1 MVAGLAYQRHAKIV
15 LSIVF
20 IIIVAGIS
28 LVSKSL
34 IDMKQIE
41 SYWMAHVKK
50 SNQITAELAS
60 IRHHLGYGGFIHNF
74 KNLVLRQD
82 VQRYQPRI
90 ERDILAVQDD
100 LARLHK
106 LLDDPTSI
114 QALLQLQHT
123 VTEYQ
128 SKYYL
133 ALRML
138 QQQASSDSI
147 DAQVKVDD
155 EPALQALATLD
166 NLIRKQTRALI
177 DDARQRNEQ
186 ARQFMLYGALLLLPL
201 LFIAVGFIIS
211 LLKRI
216 VLITDEVIATRQDL
230 DNLLSTAPDP
240 MLTIGSDGQIV
251 RVNQQ
256 AASFFQQSCDALLG
270 QPVMQWVPADLSYQQ
285 PASYSG
291 YIQWLTAKQNKGE
304 RIISTTSVNDE
315 QRSVEITLAK
325 TATRNDTVTTLT
337 LRDVTEQLQM
347 RAALIAA
354 KELAEQNL
362 QRQKAMQ
369 DELVQAEKMAALGKL
384 VAGVAHEINTP
395 VGIMLTA
402 ASHLQCESVTITQK
416 LQQEKLGAKQLSAYL
431 QTTLE
436 SSDLICDCCNRAAE
450 LIQSFKQVA
459 VDQAGAVRRQFDMA
473 SYLNEVIQSLKPSF
487 KNRPVSINI
496 NCPEGITL
504 DSYPG
509 TVAQVLTNLVL
520 NSLRHAFSEEQT
532 GRIGITISPL
542 EQPANWLEWLYE
554 DDGAG
559 IPNEYHS
566 KVFEPFFTTNRQQGG
581 SGLGLHIVY
590 SCVTQVLQGS
600 IVMSST
606 PDQGTCFIIRIPL
619 TVQDETSAQSSPGK
633 LN

>member
-1 MVAGLAYQRHAKIV
+1 MKSGLDNQRHAKAI
-15 LSIVF
+15 LLTVF
-20 IIIVAGIS
+20 VIIVAGTGLIG
-28 LVSKSL
+28 KSL
-34 IDMKQIE
+34 MDMKQVE

-50 SNQITAELAS
+50 SQAITAELAS

-74 KNLVLRQD
+74 KNLVLRRD
-82 VQRYQPRI
+82 VQRYQPLI
-90 ERDILAVQDD
+90 EQDILAVQND

-106 LLDDPTSI
+106 LLDDPVSI
-114 QALLQLQHT
+114 QALLQLQRT

-133 ALRML
+133 ALRL
-138 QQQASSDSI
+138 LAQQAGSDSI
-147 DAQVKVDD
+147 DAEVKVDD
-155 EPALQALATLD
+155 RPALQALATLD
-166 NLIRKQTRALI
+166 DLIRQQSIALI
-177 DDARQRNEQ
+177 DDARLRNQR
-186 ARQFMLYGALLLLPL
+186 ARQFLLYGGLLLVPL
-201 LFIAVGFIIS
+201 LLFAVGYIIN
-211 LLKRI
+211 LLKHI
-216 VLITDEVIATRQDL
+216 VLITENAIATRQDL
-230 DNLLSTAPDP
+230 DNLLLNAPDP
-240 MLTIGSDGQIV
+240 MLTIGSDGRIV
-251 RVNQQ
+251 RANQR
-256 AASFFQQSCDALLG
+256 AVSFFQQSRDSLLG
-270 QPVMQWVPADLSYQQ
+270 QQVIQLVPADRSCQQ
-285 PASYSG
+285 PINCTG
-291 YIQWLTAKQNKGE
+291 YIHWLTTKQTKGE
-304 RIISTTSVNDE
+304 RIISTVSVNEE
-315 QRSVEITLAK
+315 QRHVEIALAQTTTRHDTL
-325 TATRNDTVTTLT
+325 TTLT

-402 ASHLQCESVTITQK
+402 ASHLQSESATISQQ

-431 QTTLE
+431 QTTVE
-436 SSDLICDCCNRAAE
+436 SSDLICNCCNRAAE

-459 VDQAGAVRRQFDMA
+459 VDQAGAIRRQFDMA
-473 SYLNEVIQSLKPSF
+473 SYLHEVVQSLKPSF
-487 KNRPVSINI
+487 KKRQVSISI
-496 NCPEGITL
+496 NCPQGITM

-520 NSLRHAFSEEQT
+520 NSLRHAFAEDET
-532 GRIGITISPL
+532 GNINITVNQL
-542 EQPANWLEWLYE
+542 EQPTAWLEWVYE

-559 IPNEYHS
+559 IPTEHQN

-590 SCVTQVLQGS
+590 SCVTQILQGS

-606 PDQGTCFIIRIPL
+606 PDQGTCFIIRMPL
-619 TVQDETSAQSSPGK
+619 KVNNKASAQPPQSR

>member
-1 MVAGLAYQRHAKIV
+1 MVSGLAYQHHAKTI

-20 IIIVAGIS
+20 IIIVTGIS
-28 LVSKSL
+28 LVTKSL
-34 IDMKQIE
+34 IDLKQIE

-50 SNQITAELAS
+50 SNEITTELAS

-82 VQRYQPRI
+82 IQRYQPRI

-106 LLDDPTSI
+106 LLDDPSSI

-138 QQQASSDSI
+138 GQQASSDSI

-155 EPALQALATLD
+155 EPALQALKTLD
-166 NLIRKQTRALI
+166 SLIRKQTRALI
-177 DDARQRNEQ
+177 DNARQRNEQ
-186 ARQFMLYGALLLLPL
+186 ARKFMLYGALLLLPL
-201 LFIAVGFIIS
+201 LLIAVSFVIS

-256 AASFFQQSCDALLG
+256 AVRFFQQSSDALLG
-270 QPVMQWVPADLSYQQ
+270 QPVMHLVPVEFSCLQ
-285 PASYSG
+285 PASYG
-291 YIQWLTAKQNKGE
+291 NYIQWLISKQNKGE

-315 QRSVEITLAK
+315 QRSVEITLAQ

-402 ASHLQCESVTITQK
+402 ASHLQCESVSITQK
-416 LQQEKLGAKQLSAYL
+416 LQQEKLGVKQLSAYL

-436 SSDLICDCCNRAAE
+436 SSDLICNCCNRAAE

-473 SYLNEVIQSLKPSF
+473 SYLNEVVQSLKPSF
-487 KNRPVSINI
+487 KNRPVSISI
-496 NCPEGITL
+496 TCPEGITL

-509 TVAQVLTNLVL
+509 TVAQILTNLVL
-520 NSLRHAFSEEQT
+520 NSLRHAFSEDET
-532 GRIGITISPL
+532 GSIDITVNQL
-542 EQPANWLEWLYE
+542 EQPASWLEWVYE
-554 DDGAG
+554 DNGAG
-559 IPNEYHS
+559 IPYEYHS

-606 PDQGTCFIIRIPL
+606 PEQGTCFIIRIPL
-619 TVQDETSAQSSPGK
+619 TVQGEA
-633 LN
+633 LA